1 MCLKVNV
8 YVQECSSGTCICGVA
23 VKSFTEVFIL
33 DQCRIRGRNSTSRP
47 LRLGLLQCSNKKT
60 MDIKEI
66 DTSSYR
72 VSVIK

>member
-8 YVQECSSGTCICGVA
+8 YVQKCSRGTCICGVA
-23 VKSFTEVFIL
+23 VKSGSELFIL
-33 DQCRIRGRNSTSRP
+33 DQCRIRGHNSTSRP
-47 LRLGLLQCSNKKT
+47 LRLGLLECSAKKT

-66 DTSSYR
+66 DTSSYK